1 MRRIILVLLT
11 FLLVAGCSKSN
22 ISTDTLTFVGESQHW
37 KAQLIQKAEES
48 SQKDTY
54 NNSASRKLTL
64 QYKGNNSGV
73 GQVKYSYKTTVG
85 NGSGESTLDSNGYLL
100 ATGITGGKNIALL
113 KEDEIIKVSVEW
125 NGNKEQFELRLLNS
139 N

>member
-11 FLLVAGCSKSN
+11 FLLVSGCSKSN

-37 KAQLIQKAEES
+37 KAQLI
-48 SQKDTY
+48 
-54 NNSASRKLTL
+54 
-64 QYKGNNSGV
+64 
-73 GQVKYSYKTTVG
+73 
-85 NGSGESTLDSNGYLL
+85 
-100 ATGITGGKNIALL
+100 IALL